1 MEFIVHNI
9 LYIVL
14 LFAGLVTFLWLML
27 FRERLNMTWYA
38 ALILSIIHVFYGVA
52 CVKVFAFMEG
62 SGIGSMSIYGAV
74 FFMPVGYFIGAK
86 LFKRPVK
93 DVFDIFAVPMI
104 FTLLCARVNCLVAG
118 CCYGTLIGDSPFRW
132 PTRESEMLFYVIF
145 LAIVAPKVRKGG
157 MDGKLYPIYMLSY
170 GIFRGI
176 NEFFRFSERTYGV
189 FHLSHIWCVVAIL
202 LGLGII
208 LYMRNREQKV
218 LPPQTPAAA

>member
-1 MEFIVHNI
+1 MDFIVHNI

-86 LFKRPVK
+86 LF
-93 DVFDIFAVPMI
+93 
-104 FTLLCARVNCLVAG
+104 
-118 CCYGTLIGDSPFRW
+118 
-132 PTRESEMLFYVIF
+132 
-145 LAIVAPKVRKGG
+145 
-157 MDGKLYPIYMLSY
+157 
-170 GIFRGI
+170 
-176 NEFFRFSERTYGV
+176 
-189 FHLSHIWCVVAIL
+189 
-202 LGLGII
+202 
-208 LYMRNREQKV
+208 
-218 LPPQTPAAA
+218 